1 MNHAV
6 LELNDQAL
14 LIKNQDGEVFI
25 EPGFALLSEQGI
37 VTGLNARQQAWLQPQ
52 NIFRHYWQHL
62 NQTPLSADQ
71 QWARHHADIAFA
83 QLKNL
88 YTSAGSPEQLI
99 LSVSNT
105 LDDKQLSLLLG
116 LVEAIPATV
125 IAVIDTS
132 LADCLYLADHI
143 QGRGKIEKTTLH
155 IDLHMHQLVVS
166 QLIFERNTARITA
179 HQIIPDIGATHIYNA
194 LASYI
199 RDLSINNHRF
209 DPLHTSEGEQTI
221 YDQIP
226 DLLSRLSSLQ
236 ECPLTLSSPRGN
248 LLIILRK
255 SDIITLMQSHLD
267 RLSSLITRMH
277 PSNITFSH
285 SAKIIRTLSP
295 DFFSARELKQTQ
307 GADNCL
313 RCYQPLLELSSD
325 LRRITSIQQT
335 ANHTGRRES
344 DTTPPTPAT
353 HLLYEGGAWPLDK
366 PISLSIDGKRL
377 NVTQL
382 IDDSA
387 ALVLSVSNGDLNIIH
402 RNNDRQIELPDTPQ
416 PGGKIFIDDH
426 QLQLIEVFNG

>member
-132 LADCLYLADHI
+132 LADCL
-143 QGRGKIEKTTLH
+143 
-155 IDLHMHQLVVS
+155 
-166 QLIFERNTARITA
+166 
-179 HQIIPDIGATHIYNA
+179 
-194 LASYI
+194 
-199 RDLSINNHRF
+199 
-209 DPLHTSEGEQTI
+209 
-221 YDQIP
+221 
-226 DLLSRLSSLQ
+226 
-236 ECPLTLSSPRGN
+236 
-248 LLIILRK
+248 
-255 SDIITLMQSHLD
+255 
-267 RLSSLITRMH
+267 
-277 PSNITFSH
+277 
-285 SAKIIRTLSP
+285 
-295 DFFSARELKQTQ
+295 
-307 GADNCL
+307 
-313 RCYQPLLELSSD
+313 
-325 LRRITSIQQT
+325 
-335 ANHTGRRES
+335 
-344 DTTPPTPAT
+344 
-353 HLLYEGGAWPLDK
+353 
-366 PISLSIDGKRL
+366 
-377 NVTQL
+377 
-382 IDDSA
+382 
-387 ALVLSVSNGDLNIIH
+387 
-402 RNNDRQIELPDTPQ
+402 
-416 PGGKIFIDDH
+416 
-426 QLQLIEVFNG
+426 